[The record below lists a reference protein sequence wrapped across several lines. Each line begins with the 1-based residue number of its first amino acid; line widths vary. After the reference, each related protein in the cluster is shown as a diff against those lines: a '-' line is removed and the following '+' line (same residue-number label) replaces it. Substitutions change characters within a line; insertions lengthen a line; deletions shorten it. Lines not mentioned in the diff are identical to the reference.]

1 MPHIHGAEVRAVGAR
16 VADAIDERDFAII
29 PKLLDGS
36 ERGIK
41 AELVVKLKH
50 LVLRDVDEGP
60 VVVILP
66 VVIRNDRVQGIVAAR
81 KLQDY
86 HRLVVM
92 TVAIS
97 RHVLSPI
104 RILMPCSFSLLVY
117 SLTLG
122 VSSSHVS
129 RTLAHLR
136 RLLNSSYFP

>member
-1 MPHIHGAEVRAVGAR
+1 MRAVGAR

-97 RHVLSPI
+97 PHNTSPI
-104 RILMPCSFSLLVY
+104 RI
-117 SLTLG
+117 
-122 VSSSHVS
+122 
-129 RTLAHLR
+129 
-136 RLLNSSYFP
+136 